1 MTDVIVEFYRAKIA
15 LADECEERKEF
26 TNIEIAGDDQ
36 LCEGCNVALYFISVL
51 SRPLCDSRM
60 LQNSR
65 ILQNVTGPQP
75 TNLLKKRLWPRCLPV
90 KFVKFLRTP
99 FYAEHLCWLLL

>member
-26 TNIEIAGDDQ
+26 TNIEIAGADQ

-65 ILQNVTGPQP
+65 ILQNVTGP
-75 TNLLKKRLWPRCLPV
+75 
-90 KFVKFLRTP
+90 
-99 FYAEHLCWLLL
+99 